1 MSDAPGEPIDGGLN
15 GGAFNHPHHDHQQ
28 HSPEYSKNAHPSHG
42 GDDEWRRFLVGDIL
56 PRVPLF
62 PLPGVVLLPGAI
74 LPLHVFE
81 KRYRVMMADA
91 MGLNSDEDGRGLI
104 CMCRIRPGHDPMD
117 DQPALFPIAC
127 VGRIRHH
134 ERLSDGRCNL
144 LLQGLARVRIGTEC
158 LLGDCHDDAR
168 PYRRADLTPLSCDR
182 GYEIDFSEARQR
194 MHSLCRRPPIVGTP
208 VAAQLERLFASDC
221 PTSRLAD
228 VLAFDLIEDADAKQR
243 LLEEPCERHR
253 VELLAQLLEAQFPD
267 PDSPVAFARRFE
279 NGS

>member
-1 MSDAPGEPIDGGLN
+1 MMSDAPGKPIDGGLS
-15 GGAFNHPHHDHQQ
+15 GGASHHPHHPP
-28 HSPEYSKNAHPSHG
+28 HSNHPDQPHHC
-42 GDDEWRRFLVGDIL
+42 GDDEWRRYLVGHSL
-56 PRVPLF
+56 LRVPLF

-91 MGLNSDEDGRGLI
+91 LGLDSDEDGRGVI

-117 DQPALFPIAC
+117 DQPALFQTAC

-134 ERLSDGRCNL
+134 ERLQDGRCNL
-144 LLQGLARVRIGTEC
+144 LLQGLMRVRIGNEC

-168 PYRRADLTPLSCDR
+168 PYRRADLTVLECAR
-182 GYEIDFSEARQR
+182 GYEIDFGEARQR

-208 VAAQLERLFASDC
+208 VAAQLERLFASDV
-221 PTSRLAD
+221 PTARLAD

-243 LLEEPCERHR
+243 LLEEPCERQR
-253 VELLAQLLEAQFPD
+253 VELLAHLLEAQFPD
-267 PDSPVAFARRFE
+267 HHSPAAFTKRFE
-279 NGS
+279 TDD